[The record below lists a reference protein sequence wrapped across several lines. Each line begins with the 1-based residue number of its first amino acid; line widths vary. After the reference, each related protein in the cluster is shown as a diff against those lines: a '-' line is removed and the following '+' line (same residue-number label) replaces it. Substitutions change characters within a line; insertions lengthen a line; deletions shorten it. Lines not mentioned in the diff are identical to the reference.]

1 MRALLVD
8 DSGTMRRILK
18 TMLTP
23 LGFESVTEAADG
35 AEAVK
40 NCRTLEYDLILM
52 DWNMPNLTGIEALK
66 QIRAAGSKAPVIM
79 VTTEAEQARV
89 LDALKAGANN
99 YIVKPFNQVTIEKK
113 VRETLERANK
123 ISK

>member
-1 MRALLVD
+1 MKALIVD
-8 DSGTMRRILK
+8 DSATMRRILK
-18 TMLTP
+18 TMLGP
-23 LGFESVTEAADG
+23 LGFENVAEAADG

-40 NCRTLEYDLILM
+40 YCRAANVDLILM

-66 QIRAAGSKAPVIM
+66 QIRADGSKACVIM

-99 YIVKPFNQVTIEKK
+99 YIIKPFNQNTIEKK
-113 VRETLERANK
+113 VRETLERAAQRG
-123 ISK
+123 